1 MKLEK
6 RLTVPRY
13 KRVAPPAY
21 MAAQPIPIITDE
33 ELAPTGPTH
42 PADWGR
48 GALLNVR
55 NTGSEFVITLHPE
68 EFDRLKPER
77 AMRFANS
84 SACQAFVSSWYTR
97 EARDPRAW

>member
-1 MKLEK
+1 M
-6 RLTVPRY
+6 PRF
-13 KRVAPPAY
+13 KRVAPPAHI
-21 MAAQPIPIITDE
+21 AAEPIPLIADE
-33 ELAPTGPTH
+33 ELVTHISAHPT
-42 PADWGR
+42 DWGR

-55 NTGSEFVITLHPE
+55 NTGTEFVITLHPE

-84 SACQAFVSSWYTR
+84 SACQDFVSSWYTR